1 MADFRMELQHIQL
14 KWIDTAIMGAFGLF
28 AIVTFLPAVFG
39 IWAPVKASTACDKL
53 KEKLNE
59 VRISD
64 LQQDVND
71 RLVILERAME
81 NVNNGQGVGFE
92 VPPGIVIDKT
102 MLKVVGA
109 KLFVAASAG
118 LTALLAVHARG
129 HALRSGAQCTLS
141 AAQVG
146 MVQSMLQER
155 DASCVYNMTVDA
167 VLGM

>member
-1 MADFRMELQHIQL
+1 MHQ
-14 KWIDTAIMGAFGLF
+14 
-28 AIVTFLPAVFG
+28 G
-39 IWAPVKASTACDKL
+39 ITT
-53 KEKLNE
+53 
-59 VRISD
+59 
-64 LQQDVND
+64 
-71 RLVILERAME
+71 
-81 NVNNGQGVGFE
+81 
-92 VPPGIVIDKT
+92 T

-109 KLFVAASAG
+109 KLFAAASAG

-129 HALRSGAQCTLS
+129 HALRSTGAQCTLS